1 MSLLLAGHIF
11 VQPIA
16 AQCCWRGRGRKNI
29 IKTQCIMNT
38 FYNKDYDGLCK
49 YHSIFLAYSFLTRF
63 VRRRYGQKDH
73 IKIIKGKGCYSMV
86 GRTRQGQQVLSIGKG
101 CQYKGRR
108 GFFERNL
115 LHVTRQIKL
124 QFQKKTVI

>member
-1 MSLLLAGHIF
+1 
-11 VQPIA
+11 
-16 AQCCWRGRGRKNI
+16 
-29 IKTQCIMNT
+29 MNT

-115 LHVTRQIKL
+115 LHVTN
-124 QFQKKTVI
+124 